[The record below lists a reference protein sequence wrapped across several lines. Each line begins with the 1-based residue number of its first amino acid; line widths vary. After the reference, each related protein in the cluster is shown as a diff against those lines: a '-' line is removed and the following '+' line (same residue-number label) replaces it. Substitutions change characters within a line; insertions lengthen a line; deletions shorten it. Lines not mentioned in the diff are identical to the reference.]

1 MQDTDKLLKIT
12 PNMREVFK
20 AVSKCLV
27 ILTWLRENLQGKE
40 KYRQYF
46 LEKFYQPKLIYFKSC
61 TSLEFKCMY

>member
-40 KYRQYF
+40 K
-46 LEKFYQPKLIYFKSC
+46 
-61 TSLEFKCMY
+61 